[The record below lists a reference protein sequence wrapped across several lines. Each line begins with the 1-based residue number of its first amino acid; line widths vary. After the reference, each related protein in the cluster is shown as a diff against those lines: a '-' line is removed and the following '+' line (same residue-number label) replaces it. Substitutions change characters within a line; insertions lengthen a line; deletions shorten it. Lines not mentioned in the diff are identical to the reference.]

1 VRGVSGAGSY
11 VDSDEVPRLGG
22 SSISTSLGICEQ
34 EKGLLESAFSGA
46 CLDVRLIEGMGG
58 MAEDCLEVSMGLRN
72 ATDSGLS
79 QTSLEVF
86 NSPRSMEKSA
96 PLDTEI
102 TLASLELEVYE
113 VEEHTPLVCRPAMV
127 FLGKKGS
134 QTAGRALK
142 LVEEFSHY
150 VGILCDGYEGKL
162 SELFADIIAN
172 NEEKGAVVAST
183 MGKKGTRELNNLL
196 CSINYEGSACWDSF
210 KGRARKE
217 FL

>member
-1 VRGVSGAGSY
+1 
-11 VDSDEVPRLGG
+11 
-22 SSISTSLGICEQ
+22 
-34 EKGLLESAFSGA
+34 
-46 CLDVRLIEGMGG
+46 M
-58 MAEDCLEVSMGLRN
+58 LRTVGFLRP
-72 ATDSGLS
+72 AWRC
-79 QTSLEVF
+79 F
-86 NSPRSMEKSA
+86 NSTHSLEKSA

-102 TLASLELEVYE
+102 TLASLELEVHE
-113 VEEHTPLVCRPAMV
+113 VEEHTLLVCCPATV

-134 QTAGRALK
+134 QTADKALK

-183 MGKKGTRELNNLL
+183 MGKKGTRELNNLF
-196 CSINYEGSACWDSF
+196 CSINYEVSACRDRV
-210 KGRARKE
+210 KGRAQKE